1 MFHRER
7 TTPHY
12 KITNLC
18 SLLYDQIVR
27 VDQTRFDI
35 PPIND
40 RFIHHCLPDFVSPG
54 EAAQTAAVWL
64 VIDLFPLRIEL
75 RLQALELSATSEG
88 DVLRYEID
96 RRGAL
101 GDVRGDRVPVG
112 QLRGGVERITLCG
125 GYKACRLQSVDL
137 ILGRCLPIQ
146 QAVHLILRPRL
157 QRRELILRS
166 PGCDIDTP
174 HLTADLIGKDLELR
188 TRLIDRE
195 IRFVRQV
202 AVSHGAR
209 FDADIPTD
217 HPLGHVE
224 IRPAVGAD
232 DVADA
237 HLPG

>member
-1 MFHRER
+1 M
-7 TTPHY
+7 
-12 KITNLC
+12 
-18 SLLYDQIVR
+18 
-27 VDQTRFDI
+27 
-35 PPIND
+35 
-40 RFIHHCLPDFVSPG
+40 
-54 EAAQTAAVWL
+54 
-64 VIDLFPLRIEL
+64 
-75 RLQALELSATSEG
+75 
-88 DVLRYEID
+88 
-96 RRGAL
+96 
-101 GDVRGDRVPVG
+101 GDVRGDRVTVG

-125 GYKACRLQSVDL
+125 GYKARRLQSEDL

-157 QRRELILRS
+157 QCRELILCS

-174 HLTADLIGKDLELR
+174 NLTADLIGKDLELR

-209 FDADIPTD
+209 FDADIPAD

-224 IRPAVGAD
+224 IRPAVRAD

-237 HLPG
+237 HLPGQDFRVAVGRGKAAFPTPVCTRVNFAGVRRRPIARVILVCLLQQELARRAPFGTFGHEIKGRLFTPEEGRGVARHVPILIIRRFVC

>member
-1 MFHRER
+1 M
-7 TTPHY
+7 
-12 KITNLC
+12 
-18 SLLYDQIVR
+18 
-27 VDQTRFDI
+27 
-35 PPIND
+35 
-40 RFIHHCLPDFVSPG
+40 
-54 EAAQTAAVWL
+54 
-64 VIDLFPLRIEL
+64 
-75 RLQALELSATSEG
+75 
-88 DVLRYEID
+88 RYEID

-112 QLRGGVERITLCG
+112 QLRGSVERITLCG
-125 GYKACRLQSVDL
+125 GYKARRLQSEDL

-157 QRRELILRS
+157 QCRELILCS

-174 HLTADLIGKDLELR
+174 HLTADLISKDLELR
-188 TRLIDRE
+188 TGLIDRE

-209 FDADIPTD
+209 FDADIPAD

-224 IRPAVGAD
+224 IRPAIGAD

-237 HLPG
+237 HLPGQDFRVAIGRSEAAFPARFRRKQPHEEVIKAIARVILVYLLQQELARRAPFGTFGHEIKGRLFTPEEGRGVARHVPILIIRRFVCR